1 VKHIKIANQSRDCHR
16 CSSLIS
22 TGEFYFTKYLSGGR
36 YMSEKTDYRLH
47 IRCVTKDDLC
57 CEDGGHEL
65 SRYLEKEKKS

>member
-1 VKHIKIANQSRDCHR
+1 MKHIKIANQSQDCHR
-16 CSSLIS
+16 CSSPIS

-36 YMSEKTDYRLH
+36 YMSEKPDYRLH

-65 SRYLEKEKKS
+65 LEHLGEREE